1 MPNFFYRAKT
11 SPHKIIE
18 GSIEAESQA
27 QAVNKLI
34 KQGYFPISVE
44 EVVKESFSCRQR
56 TFFFKKVSARD
67 LHIFT
72 HQLSSLIGSGL
83 TLLSALNTIISQ
95 TQNRYLKSVLSDVIS
110 KIKDGRSF
118 FEALSNWPNVFSHLF
133 VAMVKSAE
141 IGGNLDEV
149 LKRLEDYSSK
159 EQELRAN
166 IREALVYPFFI
177 AVISIFTILILLGF
191 VIPRLTIMFKEMGEV
206 LPLPTRM
213 LIATSGFLKNYGWL
227 ILVIIFVIIF
237 IFMRRLKSPESRFV
251 LDRLKL
257 KFPLLGRIIQK
268 IEISR
273 FSRTLSTLLFSGVPV
288 VPALEITQ
296 GVVNNVILREEIK
309 GFQDKIREGANFSN
323 VIKSSPYF
331 PVFMTN
337 IISVGEEAG
346 ALEGSFLRIA
356 DEYTQEAENTLKTL
370 TKLLEPTVI
379 LIMGLIVGF
388 IVISMLLPIFQIN
401 LIVR

>member
-1 MPNFFYRAKT
+1 MPNFFYRAKV

-44 EVVKESFSCRQR
+44 EVEESLSYRQR
-56 TFFFKKVSARD
+56 TFFFRKVSAKD

-72 HQLSSLIGSGL
+72 HQLSSLVGSGL
-83 TLLSALNTIISQ
+83 TLLNALNTIISQ
-95 TQNRYLKSVLSDVIS
+95 TQNIYLKSVLSDVVS

-141 IGGNLDEV
+141 VGGNLEEV
-149 LKRLEDYSSK
+149 LKRLENYSSK

-166 IREALVYPFFI
+166 IKEALVYPFFI
-177 AVISIFTILILLGF
+177 AIISIFTILILLGF
-191 VIPRLTIMFKEMGEV
+191 VIPRLMIMFEEMREV

-213 LIATSGFLKNYGWL
+213 LIAISGFLKNYGWFIL
-227 ILVIIFVIIF
+227 IMVFVIIF

-251 LDRLKL
+251 LDRFKL

-268 IEISR
+268 IEIGR
-273 FSRTLSTLLFSGVPV
+273 FSRTLSALLFSGVPIV
-288 VPALEITQ
+288 SALEITQ
-296 GVVNNVILREEIK
+296 GVVNNAVLKEEIK
-309 GFQDKIREGANFSN
+309 GFQDKIKEGANFSS

-346 ALEGSFLRIA
+346 ALEDSFLRVA
-356 DEYTQEAENTLKTL
+356 DEYTQETESTLKTL
-370 TKLLEPTVI
+370 TKLLEPTMI

-388 IVISMLLPIFQIN
+388 IVISILLPIFQIN

>member
-18 GSIEAESQA
+18 GSIEAESQM

-34 KQGYFPISVE
+34 RQGYFPISVE
-44 EVVKESFSCRQR
+44 EVEENLSCRQR
-56 TFFFKKVSARD
+56 TFFFKKVSAKD

-72 HQLSSLIGSGL
+72 HQLYSLVGSGL

-95 TQNRYLKSVLSDVIS
+95 TQNRYLKSVLLDVIS

-118 FEALSNWPNVFSHLF
+118 FEALSNWPDVFSRLF
-133 VAMVKSAE
+133 VAMIKSAE
-141 IGGNLDEV
+141 VGGNLEEV

-166 IREALVYPFFI
+166 IREALAYPFFI
-177 AVISIFTILILLGF
+177 AIISILTVLILLGF
-191 VIPRLTIMFKEMGEV
+191 VIPRLMIMFEEMEEV
-206 LPLPTRM
+206 LPLPTRI
-213 LIATSGFLKNYGWL
+213 LITTSGFLKNYGWL

-251 LDRLKL
+251 LDRFKL
-257 KFPLLGRIIQK
+257 KFPLLGGIIQK

-273 FSRTLSTLLFSGVPV
+273 FSRTLSTLLFSGVPI

-296 GVVNNVILREEIK
+296 GVVNNAVLREEIK
-309 GFQDKIREGANFSN
+309 GFQDKIKEGANFSS

-346 ALEGSFLRIA
+346 ALEGSFLRVA
-356 DEYTQEAENTLKTL
+356 DEYTQETESTLKTL
-370 TKLLEPTVI
+370 TKLLEPTMI